1 MLIEHAENQLKF
13 AMSKISLV
21 FTLCGFFFAFDV
33 TLKLTQAQ
41 VSRVIVSRW
50 YLEYLKSSMT
60 ATQSKYVKNR
70 LKS

>member
-21 FTLCGFFFAFDV
+21 FILCGFFGFDV

-41 VSRVIVSRW
+41 VSRVIVTR
-50 YLEYLKSSMT
+50 
-60 ATQSKYVKNR
+60 
-70 LKS
+70 